1 MKTIASIAAA
11 VLVLGSLALACGECK
26 TANVVNSELAEP
38 ADVNQSPTQGDGGG
52 PTELNKDLSKP
63 ATVNQSPNPSK

>member
-11 VLVLGSLALACGECK
+11 VLVLGSLALACGESK
-26 TANVVNSELAEP
+26 TANDVNGKLAEP
-38 ADVNQSPTQGDGGG
+38 ADVNQSPTMGDGGG
-52 PTELNKDLSKP
+52 PNDLNKDLSKP